1 MDGIVNEITE
11 LDNEKLLDQL
21 DKLIRLF
28 IDERVDH
35 LEKKDKF
42 NFTFHLHLTSMA
54 RLIFFHYEKEN
65 YKHVLVETS
74 KLLYEMLMHAES
86 MIEGES

>member
-1 MDGIVNEITE
+1 MTEITE
-11 LDNEKLLDQL
+11 LDNEKLEEL

-28 IDERVDH
+28 IDEKFDH

-42 NFTFHLHLTSMA
+42 NVIFHLHICCIA
-54 RLIFFHYEKEN
+54 RMIFSNFKKED
-65 YKHVLVETS
+65 YKTLLVDIS
-74 KLLYEMLMHAES
+74 KSIYEMLMEAES